1 MNEIDTEALYERV
14 SAWIANAENNL
25 ERPGIPS
32 TAYYWYYRGC
42 MESLRDVL
50 RLMDGS

>member
-25 ERPGIPS
+25 ERPGIPDQQCR
-32 TAYYWYYRGC
+32 AD
-42 MESLRDVL
+42 RD
-50 RLMDGS
+50 RQGSAD